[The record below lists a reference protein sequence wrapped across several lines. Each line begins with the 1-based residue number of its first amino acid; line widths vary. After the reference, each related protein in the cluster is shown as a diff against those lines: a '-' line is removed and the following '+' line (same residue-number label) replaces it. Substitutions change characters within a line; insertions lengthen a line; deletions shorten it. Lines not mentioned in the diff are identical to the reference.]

1 MDRLAFTSL
10 NAINERRLARQV
22 LTNEVANI
30 TTTGFKR
37 SYEVAYEA
45 IKTEGSGYDTRFSPQ
60 IAAKDF
66 IQLDSGPLIVTGKPT
81 DIALQQKTVM
91 GVRGRDGATA
101 FTRRGDLRL
110 NEQGVLENG
119 QGFAVLGEGGTPI
132 SIPAGFGFNITD
144 RGQVYAKDPAQPAP
158 QVEVLVGQI
167 LLRDASQMQLVRR
180 TDTLFDPF
188 VNGQPKPGD
197 FPTGPNSPKLTQ
209 GALEGSSVN
218 PITALVGL
226 IDAERSFESGIRFIK
241 QAKEI
246 DESGSQ
252 LLKA

>member
-1 MDRLAFTSL
+1 M
-10 NAINERRLARQV
+10 ARALQCS
-22 LTNEVANI
+22 A
-30 TTTGFKR
+30 R
-37 SYEVAYEA
+37 
-45 IKTEGSGYDTRFSPQ
+45 
-60 IAAKDF
+60 AAPPYLF
-66 IQLDSGPLIVTGKPT
+66 LRGLDSTSRT
-81 DIALQQKTVM
+81 A
-91 GVRGRDGATA
+91 GRS
-101 FTRRGDLRL
+101 TRKIRPSPPHRWR
-110 NEQGVLENG
+110 
-119 QGFAVLGEGGTPI
+119 FW
-132 SIPAGFGFNITD
+132 
-144 RGQVYAKDPAQPAP
+144 
-158 QVEVLVGQI
+158 
-167 LLRDASQMQLVRR
+167 LVRFCFEMQAR
-180 TDTLFDPF
+180 CSSCAAQTPFDPF